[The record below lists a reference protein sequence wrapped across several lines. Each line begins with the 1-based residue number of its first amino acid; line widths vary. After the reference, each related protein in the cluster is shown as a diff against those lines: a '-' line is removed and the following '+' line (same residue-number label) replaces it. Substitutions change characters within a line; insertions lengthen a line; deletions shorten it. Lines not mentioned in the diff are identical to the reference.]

1 MPVLLIFNGVN
12 YQPYTATMIWILQAL
27 TGHRI
32 LLPGAVGSHSR
43 RRPLLLCCHCS
54 TRRLRTFCTDMWVRW
69 MSASHALDCR
79 RTSYNPVKPGHLE
92 SDKLAGACMSLF
104 ATVLHEASFQ
114 GQQKYTQVCNKN
126 AIAIASAINAPPTLR
141 ASPCKPCSPYAVSS
155 SVWSMLETTSLQ
167 PRFMLMPA
175 VAAHQDPVGA
185 LQALAAE
192 SRMQSLAVQQVAW
205 STLHQV
211 RPVSSF
217 EIADSHAE
225 ESTQIRLSTLPDD
238 DSLWKRLLIPWSM
251 NSICLKRSTCQGS
264 ARPSSR
270 KSSEGLQC
278 LWHCLS
284 WAFSHL
290 CHTLYLLQSTTI
302 NAEAGIVDCTHLCMN
317 SKQHLWSS
325 RDLERLTPSEKEGW
339 NIG

>member
-1 MPVLLIFNGVN
+1 MLVLLIFNGVN
-12 YQPYTATMIWILQAL
+12 YQPYTAPMIWILQAL

-43 RRPLLLCCHCS
+43 RRPLLLCRHCS
-54 TRRLRTFCTDMWVRW
+54 TRRLRTFFCTDMWVRW
-69 MSASHALDCR
+69 MSASHAFNCR
-79 RTSYNPVKPGHLE
+79 RIDYNPVKPGQLE

-114 GQQKYTQVCNKN
+114 GQQKYMQVCNKN
-126 AIAIASAINAPPTLR
+126 AIAIAIAINAPPTLI
-141 ASPCKPCSPYAVSS
+141 ASPCKSCSPYDVSS
-155 SVWSMLETTSLQ
+155 SVWSMLVTTFLQ
-167 PRFMLMPA
+167 PRSMLMPA

-192 SRMQSLAVQQVAW
+192 SRMQSLAVLQVAW

-225 ESTQIRLSTLPDD
+225 ESTQIRLRTLADD
-238 DSLWKRLLIPWSM
+238 DSLWKRLLIAWSM

-270 KSSEGLQC
+270 RSSEGLQ
-278 LWHCLS
+278 HCLS

-290 CHTLYLLQSTTI
+290 CHTLYLLQSTTS

-317 SKQHLWSS
+317 RKQHLWSS
-325 RDLERLTPSEKEGW
+325 RDLERLTLSEKEGW